1 MTETPET
8 TNLED
13 SILSSTKKTLG
24 ISASYTVFDQDI
36 IMHINSVFAL
46 LNQLG
51 LGPDEGFF
59 IIDEN
64 DIWSDF
70 ESDVR
75 LNTIKSY
82 VYLRVR
88 LLFDPPT
95 TSFLLSAVQ
104 EQIKELEWR
113 MNVYRENLQAEST

>member
-8 TNLED
+8 TNLEY

-59 IIDEN
+59 IIERTN
-64 DIWSDF
+64 NGSSNNQVSSGHCRSMVF
-70 ESDVR
+70 G
-75 LNTIKSY
+75 
-82 VYLRVR
+82 
-88 LLFDPPT
+88 
-95 TSFLLSAVQ
+95 
-104 EQIKELEWR
+104 
-113 MNVYRENLQAEST
+113 